1 MHGSINEWVDWF
13 FMAKKTF
20 FVTGTDTGVGKTMVS
35 AAILEAAKAAGK
47 RTLGMKPIASG
58 CDSTPEGLR
67 NEDAVILQHAA
78 TESLAYDLVNPIAL
92 EPAIAPHVAA
102 VQAGRVVTADR
113 LVGFCRDMQ
122 MRPAD
127 LLLIEGAGGWR
138 VPLND
143 RETYS
148 AVPRELRIPVILVVS
163 LKLGCI
169 NHALLTAEA
178 IRGDGLVL
186 AGWVANRT
194 EPVAMSCEQETLRYL
209 MDQLP
214 APCFGV
220 MPWLEGASPHALSE
234 YLNI

>member
-1 MHGSINEWVDWF
+1 
-13 FMAKKTF
+13 MAKKTF

-58 CDSTPEGLR
+58 CDETPDGLR
-67 NEDAVILQHAA
+67 NDDALMLQHAA

-102 VQAGRVVTADR
+102 VHAGRVVTADR
-113 LVGFCRDMQ
+113 LIGFCRGMQ
-122 MRPAD
+122 MRSAD

-148 AVPRELRIPVILVVS
+148 AVPRELGLPVILVVS

-169 NHALLTAEA
+169 NHAMLTVEA
-178 IRGDGLVL
+178 IARDGLTV
-186 AGWVANRT
+186 AGWVANHP
-194 EPVAMSCEQETLRYL
+194 EPDVMSCEPETLSYL
-209 MDQLP
+209 TRHIP
-214 APCFGV
+214 APCLGV
-220 MPWLEGASPHALSE
+220 LPRSSGVTAERLPVALAE
-234 YLNI
+234 FLDIAPLFDQ

>member
-1 MHGSINEWVDWF
+1 
-13 FMAKKTF
+13 MAKKTF

-58 CDSTPEGLR
+58 CESTPEGHR
-67 NEDAVILQHAA
+67 NEDALALQQAA
-78 TESLAYDLVNPIAL
+78 TETIAYDLVNPVAL
-92 EPAIAPHVAA
+92 APAIAPHVAA
-102 VQAGRVVTADR
+102 AQAGRTISADR
-113 LVGFCRDMQ
+113 LVGFCRGMQ

-148 AVPRELRIPVILVVS
+148 AVPRELGVPVILVVA
-163 LKLGCI
+163 LRLGCI
-169 NHALLTAEA
+169 NQALLTAEA
-178 IRGDGLVL
+178 IRNDGLVL
-186 AGWVANRT
+186 AGWAANHA

-209 MDQLP
+209 VEHIQ
-214 APCFGV
+214 APCLGV
-220 MPWLEGASPHALSE
+220 MPWVEGAKPETLSGFLDVE
-234 YLNI
+234 VLFEN

>member
-1 MHGSINEWVDWF
+1 
-13 FMAKKTF
+13 MAKKTF

-58 CDSTPEGLR
+58 CDNTPEGLR
-67 NEDAVILQHAA
+67 NDDALMLQRTA
-78 TESLAYDLVNPIAL
+78 TEALAYDLVNPIAL

-102 VQAGRVVTADR
+102 VQAGRAVTADR
-113 LVGFCRDMQ
+113 LVGFCRGMQ

-143 RETYS
+143 REVYS
-148 AVPRELRIPVILVVS
+148 AVPRELGVPVILVVS
-163 LKLGCI
+163 LELGCI

-178 IRGDGLVL
+178 IFSDGLVL

-194 EPVAMSCEQETLRYL
+194 ESVAMSCEQETLSYL
-209 MDQLP
+209 MGQLP
-214 APCFGV
+214 TPCLGV
-220 MPWLEGASPHALSE
+220 IPWIENANPKTLGK
-234 YLNI
+234 YLNIDSLFEN

>member
-1 MHGSINEWVDWF
+1 
-13 FMAKKTF
+13 MAKKTF

-35 AAILEAAKAAGK
+35 AAILEAAKAAGN

-58 CDSTPEGLR
+58 CDSTSEGLR
-67 NEDAVILQHAA
+67 NDDALMLQRAA
-78 TESLAYDLVNPIAL
+78 TEPLAYDLVNPIAL

-102 VQAGRVVTADR
+102 VHAGRVVTADR
-113 LVGFCRDMQ
+113 LIGFCRGMQ
-122 MRPAD
+122 MRSAD

-148 AVPRELRIPVILVVS
+148 AVPRELGLPVILVVS

-178 IRGDGLVL
+178 ILNDGLVL
-186 AGWVANRT
+186 AGWVANRS
-194 EPVAMSCEQETLRYL
+194 ESVAMSCEQETLSYL

-214 APCFGV
+214 TRCLGV
-220 MPWLEGASPHALSE
+220 MPWDENADPRTLSE
-234 YLNI
+234 HLNTESLFEN